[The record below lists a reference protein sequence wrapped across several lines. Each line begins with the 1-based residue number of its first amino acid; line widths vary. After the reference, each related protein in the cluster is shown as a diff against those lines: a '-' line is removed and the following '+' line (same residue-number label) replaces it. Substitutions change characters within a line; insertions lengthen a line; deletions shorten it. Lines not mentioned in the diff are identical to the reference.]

1 MTTVGSLK
9 KEMDYI
15 AGRIECI
22 HVGLQDVLF
31 EVKALDRVVGED
43 LESQMDILW
52 ELMREV
58 RGEDMYKCPSPP
70 SS

>member
-9 KEMDYI
+9 KELDYI
-15 AGRIECI
+15 AGRIESV

-31 EVKALDRVVGED
+31 QVKALDRVVGDD
-43 LESQMDILW
+43 LESQMDILH

-58 RGEDMYKCPSPP
+58 RGEDIYNGQG
-70 SS
+70 